1 MCALP
6 STKNVETLAELKERL
21 ADSDFLI
28 STGFTGL
35 NVATMTEFRRKLQS
49 QGLQYR
55 VVKNTLATLAA
66 EELGTPQMS
75 QLLTGPT
82 GLLMGKGDPAE
93 AAKLLTEH
101 IRAARITMQVNGA
114 MVDGQVLSAQQV
126 NALATMPPRPVIMA
140 QLMGQIAGV
149 ASRLARSINGPAQG
163 LATTLNGPGRSIA
176 TVLQRNAEKQAG

>member
-1 MCALP
+1 MP

-21 ADSDFLI
+21 SSSDFLI

-35 NVATMTEFRRKLQS
+35 NVAAMNEFRRKLQG
-49 QGLQYR
+49 QGLEYR

-66 EELGTPQMS
+66 EELGTPQMA

-82 GLLMGKGDPAE
+82 GLVMGKGDPAE

-101 IRAARITMQVNGA
+101 IRTSRITMPVNGA
-114 MVDGQVLSAQQV
+114 MVDGQVLNSSQV
-126 NALATMPPRPVIMA
+126 SALATMPPRPVIMA

-149 ASRLARSINGPAQG
+149 AQRVARSMNGPAQG
-163 LATTLNGPGRSIA
+163 LAMTLNGPARGVA
-176 TVLQRNAEKQAG
+176 TVLQRNAEKQAS

>member
-1 MCALP
+1 MP
-6 STKNVETLAELKERL
+6 SQKNVETLIELKEKL

-28 STGFTGL
+28 STGFSGL
-35 NVATMTEFRRKLQS
+35 NVATMNEFRRKLQG
-49 QGLQYR
+49 QGLEYR

-66 EELGTPQMS
+66 QEIGTPQVA

-82 GLLMGKGDPAE
+82 GLVMGKGDPVE

-101 IRAARITMQVNGA
+101 IRASRITMPLNGA
-114 MVDGQVLSAQQV
+114 MVDGQVLSPQEV

-149 ASRLARSINGPAQG
+149 AARVARSVNGPAQG
-163 LATTLNGPGRSIA
+163 LALTLNGPGRGVA
-176 TVLQRNAEKQAG
+176 TVLQRNVEKQGN